1 MKESMKVLVTGA
13 DGCVGGAIAEQLRS
27 SGYEVHGL
35 VYGRDPIDAQE
46 SRLDLRDPAAL
57 STLQAGPFGVVFHAA
72 ANVDPTIPAKAMFDI
87 NLGGTINVLRWAK
100 QQGCSHFVQ
109 ISSVSVYGNKARGSN
124 RTEASTARSRRVGL
138 PYSRSKAAAEIEV
151 EQSGIPYTILRLPM
165 VIGKGDALAS
175 PTVIDAIRDGS
186 FFMAGSGNKLCSVMT
201 VPNIGPF
208 AEHVLRRGPSGCA
221 LNFADHHVSWQEIAQ
236 KYADEMATEL
246 PSKRFS
252 WPKGFLSGRATQWLL
267 LWSCSKSG
275 GHFPTDELEFHLGPM
290 RTVRWQRAVADA
302 VSNYRN
308 SASSS

>member
-1 MKESMKVLVTGA
+1 MNVLVTGA

-27 SGYEVHGL
+27 SGYSVHGL
-35 VYGRDPIDAQE
+35 VYGRDPVDEQE

-57 STLQAGPFGVVFHAA
+57 SSLEAGPFSVVVHAA
-72 ANVDPTIPAKAMFDI
+72 ANVDPSVPAKAMFAI
-87 NLGGTINVLRWAK
+87 NLGGTVNVLRWAK
-100 QQGCSHFVQ
+100 EQGCSHFVQ

-124 RTEASTARSRRVGL
+124 RTESSTARSLRVGL

-186 FFMAGSGNKLCSVMT
+186 FFMAGSGSKLCSVMT

-208 AEHVLRRGPSGCA
+208 VEHILRRGPSGCA
-221 LNFADHHVSWQEIAQ
+221 LNFADHHVPWREIAQ
-236 KYADEMATEL
+236 RYADEMETTL
-246 PSKRFS
+246 PGKRFS
-252 WPKGFLSGRATQWLL
+252 WPKGFFSGKATQWLL
-267 LWSCSKSG
+267 LWSCSKAG

-302 VSNYRN
+302 VHNYN
-308 SASSS
+308 D